1 MTIFAVVDKADV
13 NHRDEPIVEISLAK
27 ILKFMSKCSG
37 KSCNAWNRPQT
48 HL

>member
-1 MTIFAVVDKADV
+1 MTIFAVVVKADV
-13 NHRDEPIVEISLAK
+13 NTREEPVVEISLAK
-27 ILKFMSKCSG
+27 ILKLMSKCSG